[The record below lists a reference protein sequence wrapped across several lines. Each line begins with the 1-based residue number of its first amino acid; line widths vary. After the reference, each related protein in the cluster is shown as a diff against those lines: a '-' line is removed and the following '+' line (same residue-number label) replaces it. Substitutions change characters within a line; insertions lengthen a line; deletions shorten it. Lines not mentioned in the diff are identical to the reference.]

1 MKIEKIALQCFT
13 IRDHM
18 KTLEDFK
25 VSMERVKN
33 IGYQAVQLSGVGG
46 DIAMSDAK
54 KVCDDNGLVV
64 CATHENGAMLLDDI
78 DTAIQR
84 LKDLDC
90 KLTAYPYPH
99 LGIDTEEKVLDLC
112 KRLDVAG
119 AKMQAAGQ
127 TLTYHNHNH
136 EFVKFNGKTVL
147 DIIYDNTDKVN
158 LQGEID
164 CYWIHAGGGDCV
176 EWIEKL
182 SGRMPMIHLKDYGVE
197 APNDVK
203 IKEIGNGNLDWK
215 KIIAAAEKTPIEWY
229 IIEQDNNWIDN
240 DPFKSVEVSFK
251 YVSEN
256 FAS

>member
-1 MKIEKIALQCFT
+1 MKVEKIALQCFT

-25 VSMERVKN
+25 VSMEKVKN
-33 IGYQAVQLSGVGG
+33 IGYQSVQLSGVG
-46 DIAMSDAK
+46 AEVSMADAK
-54 KVCDDNGLVV
+54 KVCDDNGLTV
-64 CATHENGAMLLDDI
+64 CATHESSALFVDDV
-78 DTAIQR
+78 DTVIQR
-84 LKDLDC
+84 LNDLDC
-90 KLTAYPYPH
+90 KLTAYPFPH
-99 LGIDTEEKVLDLC
+99 LGIESEEAVLDLC
-112 KRLDVAG
+112 KHLDAAG
-119 AKMQAAGQ
+119 AKMQEHGQ

-147 DIIYDNTDKVN
+147 DIIYDNTDPKN

-197 APNDVK
+197 LPREVK
-203 IKEIGNGNLDWK
+203 IKEIGHGNLNWHS
-215 KIIAAAEKTPIEWY
+215 IIAAAEKTPIEWY
-229 IIEQDNNWIDN
+229 IIEQDNNWIND
-240 DPFKSVEVSFK
+240 DPFESAAISFK